1 MTDACVMIK
10 ILAGVLGVA
19 LLTMGISSPSPAAPN
34 APSHI
39 AIAYQPG
46 LGYAPLL
53 IIKQQQW
60 IEKDFPGTTVDWKE
74 LGNGATIRDG
84 IISDTLQV
92 GVVGTAPWLVGWAKG
107 VPWKLLACASN
118 ADLWLNVMDP
128 NIKSLKDIK
137 PGQQIALPAPD
148 SIQAFAL
155 RKGAQDMLGNAH
167 ALDTA
172 MVALPHPIG
181 LQALLNHQV
190 TGHLTSP
197 PFEFEEV
204 DQGAHTIFD
213 SHDVMGDTC
222 FTAVT
227 MPTTFASQYPDVTA
241 KLLQYMQRADKMINS
256 DPKQAAKYIAEAEG
270 KPALASKY
278 EGWLHH
284 KGIAYTVTPQG
295 FLKYATFMKQ
305 IGSID
310 KVPANVKELELPS
323 LQPLGGS

>member
-1 MTDACVMIK
+1 MVRV
-10 ILAGVLGVA
+10 LAAVAAVA
-19 LLTMGISSPSPAAPN
+19 LVMATWTGKPAAAPN

-53 IIKQQQW
+53 IMKQTKW
-60 IEKDFPGTTVDWKE
+60 IEKDFPGTAVEWRE

-92 GVVGTAPWLVGWAKG
+92 GVVGTAPWLVGWARG

-118 ADLWLNVMDP
+118 MDLWLDVMDP
-128 NIKSLKDIK
+128 SIKSLKDIK

-155 RKGAQDMLGNAH
+155 RKGAQDILGNAH
-167 ALDTA
+167 ALDTN
-172 MVALPHPIG
+172 MVAMPHPLG
-181 LQALLNHQV
+181 LQALLAKQV
-190 TGHLTSP
+190 TGHLTAP

-204 DQGAHTIFD
+204 AQGAHTIFNT
-213 SHDVMGDTC
+213 HDVMGETC

-227 MPTTFASQYPDVTA
+227 MSTSFYERYPDFAA
-241 KLLQYMQRADKMINS
+241 KLLGYMQRADKMIDS
-256 DPKQAAKYIAEAEG
+256 DPASAAKYIAEAEG
-270 KPALASKY
+270 KPDLAAQYKS
-278 EGWLHH
+278 WLGH
-284 KGIAYTVTPQG
+284 KGIAYTVTPSG

-310 KVPANVKELELPS
+310 KAPADIKELELPP

>member
-1 MTDACVMIK
+1 MVRFLASALGIALL
-10 ILAGVLGVA
+10 LAG
-19 LLTMGISSPSPAAPN
+19 TSSRLPAAPN
-34 APSHI
+34 APSQI

-53 IIKQQQW
+53 IIKQTQW
-60 IEKDFPGTTVDWKE
+60 IEKDFPGTKVEWKE

-92 GVVGTAPWLVGWAKG
+92 GVVGTAPWLVGWAKD

-137 PGQQIALPAPD
+137 SGQQIALPAPD

-167 ALDTA
+167 ALDTN
-172 MVALPHPIG
+172 MVALPHPVG
-181 LQALLNHQV
+181 MQALLNHQA

-227 MPTTFASQYPDVTA
+227 MSTEFAGRYPDLTS
-241 KLLQYMQRADKMINS
+241 KLLQYMQRADKLINS
-256 DPKQAAKYIAEAEG
+256 DPAQAAKYIAEAEG
-270 KPALASKY
+270 KPALAAKY
-278 EGWLHH
+278 QGWLHH

-305 IGSID
+305 IGSIT
-310 KVPANVKELELPS
+310 KVPSSIKDLELPQ